1 MTVVIWILGYFPN
14 YGTDL
19 GASWLGYMG
28 HIIEPLFAPLGL
40 DWRYGVAIL
49 SSFLAREVFVGTLGT
64 IFGIESADERMAPL
78 VQHIQNSD
86 LALGSGIALLVFF
99 AIALQCVSTL
109 AILAKESQSNS
120 LGIKLFVGY
129 FLFAYVAAI
138 MAYQLTNFLT

>member
-1 MTVVIWILGYFPN
+1 MAVWVLGYFPN

-19 GASWLGYMG
+19 GSSWLGHLG
-28 HIIEPLFAPLGL
+28 HFIEPLFAPLGL

-64 IFGIESADERMAPL
+64 IFGIESVDEKMAPL

-86 LALGSGIALLVFF
+86 MALGSGIALLVFF

-109 AILAKESQSNS
+109 VILSKESGSRS
-120 LGIKLFVGY
+120 LAVKMFAAY
-129 FLFAYVAAI
+129 FLFAYIAALG
-138 MAYQLTNFLT
+138 AYQFTGRFT